1 MEIGEIISDSV
12 KYPTSDWTKII
23 ILAVILLIPIVN
35 FIGMGYVIRI
45 IKGTL
50 AGLDDLPD
58 FDEVGELFIDGLKV
72 LVVGIVYAIPIWI
85 ISAIFGVIIGLI
97 FPATTP
103 TYIDT
108 TSTALITTMIVSYAA
123 LIIAALIVG
132 LIEIVAI
139 VNMAYY
145 DGDLGAAFRFSDI
158 LNYISTIGWGK
169 YIITYIVIALISG
182 IITLVAGF
190 VGILIFFVGVIIT
203 IPLAMSYCYMFGF
216 RSIAML
222 FSDALTEAPQ

>member
-23 ILAVILLIPIVN
+23 ILAVILIIPIVN
-35 FIGMGYVIRI
+35 FIGIGYVIRI
-45 IKGTL
+45 MKGTL

-58 FDEVGELFIDGLKV
+58 FDEVGELFIDGLKL

-85 ISAIFGVIIGLI
+85 ISAILGAIIGLLS
-97 FPATTP
+97 PASTV
-103 TYIDT
+103 TYMDT
-108 TSTALITTMIVSYAA
+108 TSTALFATMIASYAA
-123 LIIAALIVG
+123 VFVAAIIVG

-139 VNMAYY
+139 LNMAYY

-169 YIITYIVIALISG
+169 YIITYIVIALICAV
-182 IITLVAGF
+182 IMAVAG
-190 VGILIFFVGVIIT
+190 LVGVILIGIGLIIT
-203 IPLAMSYCYMFGF
+203 MPLAMSFCYMFGA
-216 RSIAML
+216 RAITTL
-222 FSDALTEAPQ
+222 FSDALGETA

>member
-1 MEIGEIISDSV
+1 
-12 KYPTSDWTKII
+12 
-23 ILAVILLIPIVN
+23 
-35 FIGMGYVIRI
+35 MGYVIRI

-203 IPLAMSYCYMFGF
+203 IPLAMSYCYMFGS